1 MNNDERGGV
10 NFMDERIK
18 EKPDLKKLIE
28 FLLQNPTFIPPEAG
42 SHADEKGLLAWLYN
56 LIFGH

>member
-1 MNNDERGGV
+1 
-10 NFMDERIK
+10 MDERIK